1 MVPGICDFIPY
12 FLPGF
17 LVVFVGGIGVGQV
30 EKKKAAPE
38 VIKKVGGSSGFNQD
52 V

>member
-1 MVPGICDFIPY
+1 MCDFIPY

-17 LVVFVGGIGVGQV
+17 LVVFVGGVGQV

-38 VIKKVGGSSGFNQD
+38 VIKKVGGSSGLDQD